1 MSQLLSFASFELRYQ
16 LRRPVNFVF
25 MAVMFFFGFLF
36 AASDAVRIGGVSG
49 AVHINAPSVV
59 NQAVAILTLVG
70 MVMTCA
76 IAGTAILR
84 DFEIKA
90 HELLFTTRLRKSS
103 FVFGRFLG
111 AWIVTVLV
119 FSCSSLG
126 LWFGAHM
133 PWVDADKLGPFTLAA
148 YLQPIL
154 VYVVPNALL
163 VSALFFAVGILTRS
177 FLAVYVQ
184 GIVLFVGWS
193 IAVTSLSDLDNRS
206 LAAALDPFGLIATDL
221 VQDYWTVAEKN
232 SLVVPLTGDLLVNR
246 LLWVGVGLIVL
257 LAAYRMFRM
266 AAFPGARRR
275 GKRLVEAD
283 APAGPRAVPTAIP
296 PARQSFGAAGAA
308 RNFLTLV
315 RLYYRDIVRARP
327 FIALVLIG
335 MVFTM
340 ANASYADRMYGTTTY
355 PVTYA
360 MVEVIG
366 GFGLFFLILTAMYA
380 AELMWR
386 ERGLRCDQIHDATP
400 VSTTL
405 TFASKIVALLGVY
418 ATLLAALIGVGVLFQ
433 TFKGYTDYELGVY
446 VVSLYGFTLPSLAL
460 VVCLAFFLQALIDN
474 KYLGIGL
481 LVLYYA
487 VTLVLGAWGV
497 DDRLMVYDGVPAP
510 TYSAM
515 NGFGPNVAMNVWMT
529 AYYFAFAAILL
540 ALARLLLPRGTA
552 GGWRSRLRRARSR
565 VTPAWLVFLGLAVAA
580 FLGLGAFAYHNIH
593 VLNVYRSADA
603 GKALQA
609 EYERD
614 YKQYQAL
621 PQPRIV
627 GAEVHVDLFP
637 ETGHARARGSFRLV
651 NNSAA
656 AIETV
661 HVVLPEELTIHALE
675 FDRPAT
681 LERDDPRLRYQ
692 IYRLAPPLAPQAT
705 MALNFDLGAEREGFA
720 NRGRST
726 RLVAN
731 GSFISN
737 TELTPTIGYQERGEL
752 SDADDRKEQGLPER
766 PRMHPID
773 DMAARNNTYLA
784 SDSDWIDFKA
794 SVCTAP
800 DQIAI
805 APGYLQREWEQ
816 DGRRCFAYAMD
827 AKILNFYSFLSARY
841 EVLRDQHAGIDIEIY
856 YQKGHEYNLARM
868 VKGIKKSLD
877 YFQAN
882 FSPYQYR
889 QIRILEFPRYDTF
902 AQAFPN
908 TVPFSEGI
916 GFIAR
921 VRDDDP
927 EDLDYPFYITAH
939 EVAHQWWAHQVVGA
953 DVQGATMLSESLAQY
968 SALMVMEDELGPDK
982 MKKFLRYELRG
993 YLQGRGDERKQEL
1006 PLMRNENQQ
1015 YIHYQKGSLV
1025 FYALKDLIGEDV
1037 LNGALARL
1045 IREQAGKGP
1054 PFAVADDL
1062 VKILR
1067 EVTPPDEQYI
1077 ITDLFETITLYD
1089 NKASEATVSEKDGK
1103 FTVRFKVTARKIR
1116 ADGLGNPT
1124 KVPIDDFID
1133 IGVFAAPGA
1142 TDYVLGKPLLLER
1155 RRLRS
1160 PSPEEPVVE
1169 QIIEVVVD
1177 EAPYRAGI
1185 DPYNKLIDRD
1195 ADDNTA
1201 AF

>member
-1 MSQLLSFASFELRYQ
+1 MSQLLSVASFELRYQ
-16 LRRPVNFVF
+16 LRRPVNYVF

-36 AASDAVRIGGVSG
+36 AATDAVRIGGVSG

-59 NQAVAILTLVG
+59 NTAVSVLTLVG
-70 MVMTCA
+70 MIMTCA

-103 FVFGRFLG
+103 FVFGRFIG
-111 AWIVTVLV
+111 AWVVTVLV

-133 PWVDADKLGPFTLAA
+133 PWVAADKLGPFHLSA
-148 YLQPIL
+148 YIQPLL

-184 GIVLFVGWS
+184 GVVLFVGWS
-193 IAVTSLSDLDNRS
+193 IAFSSLSDLDSRS
-206 LAAALDPFGLIATDL
+206 LAAALDPFGIIATNL

-232 SLVVPLTGDLLVNR
+232 TLVVPLAGELLVNR
-246 LLWVGVGLIVL
+246 LLWVGVGLLVL

-275 GKRLVEAD
+275 GKRLVDAEA
-283 APAGPRAVPTAIP
+283 PSGPRAVPTAIP
-296 PARQSFGAAGAA
+296 AARREFGAAGAV

-315 RLYYRDIVRARP
+315 RLYYRDIVRSRS
-327 FIALVLIG
+327 FIALVVIG

-340 ANASYADRMYGTTTY
+340 TSAHYADQRWGTTVY

-360 MVEVIG
+360 MVEAIG
-366 GFGLFFLILTAMYA
+366 EFGLFFLILTAMYA

-405 TFASKIVALLGVY
+405 TFASKIVALLGVF
-418 ATLLAALIGVGVLFQ
+418 ATLLALLIGVGMLFQ
-433 TFKGYTDYELGVY
+433 TFKGYTHYELDVY
-446 VVSLYGFTLPSLAL
+446 VLYLYGFVFPSLAL
-460 VVCLAFFLQALIDN
+460 IVFLAFFLQTLTDN
-474 KYLGIGL
+474 KYLGIAL
-481 LVLYYA
+481 LVLYY
-487 VTLVLGAWGV
+487 VLTLVLSAWGI
-497 DDRLMVYDGVPAP
+497 DDRLFIYDGVPAP

-515 NGFGPNVAMNVWMT
+515 NGFGPSIGMSFWMT
-529 AYYFAFAAILL
+529 AYYLAFAAILL
-540 ALARLLLPRGTA
+540 AVARLLLPRGTA

-580 FLGLGAFAYHNIH
+580 FVGLGAFAYHNIH
-593 VLNVYRSADA
+593 VLNVYRSPEASE
-603 GKALQA
+603 ALQA
-609 EYERD
+609 EYERT
-614 YKQYQAL
+614 YKQYETL
-621 PQPRIV
+621 PQPRIAGV
-627 GAEVHVDLFP
+627 EVHVDLSP
-637 ETGHARARGSFRLV
+637 ETGHARAKGSYRLV

-656 AIETV
+656 AIDSV
-661 HVVLPEELTIHALE
+661 HVLLREEVTIHALE

-681 LERDDPRLRYQ
+681 LEQDDPRLRYQ
-692 IYRLAPPLAPQAT
+692 IYKLATPLPPQAT
-705 MALNFDLGAEREGFA
+705 MALNFDLELGKDGFA
-720 NRGRST
+720 NLGRST

-731 GSFISN
+731 GSFINN
-737 TELTPTIGYQERGEL
+737 TEIMPSIGYQEAGEL
-752 SDADDRKEQGLPER
+752 SEADKRKEHGLPER

-773 DMAARNNTYLA
+773 DMAARDNTYLA
-784 SDSDWIDFKA
+784 SDSDWVEFKA

-805 APGYLQREWEQ
+805 APGYLQKEWEQ
-816 DGRRCFAYAMD
+816 DGRRCFVYAMD
-827 AKILNFYSFLSARY
+827 AKILHFYSFLSARY
-841 EVLRDQHAGIDIEIY
+841 EVLRDQHAGVDIEVY

-868 VKGIKKSLD
+868 VKGTKKSLD

-882 FSPYQYR
+882 FSPYQFR
-889 QIRILEFPRYDTF
+889 QFRILEFPRYDSF

-908 TVPFSEGI
+908 TVPFSEKI

-953 DVQGATMLSESLAQY
+953 NVQGATMLSESLAQY
-968 SALMVMEDELGPDK
+968 SALMVMEDEIGPDK

-993 YLQGRGDERKQEL
+993 YLQGRSDEREKEL
-1006 PLMRNENQQ
+1006 PIIRNENQQ

-1025 FYALKDLIGEDV
+1025 FYALKDYIGEDV
-1037 LNGALARL
+1037 LNAALARL
-1045 IREQAGKGP
+1045 IRERAFKGG
-1054 PFAVADDL
+1054 PFPVADDL

-1067 EVTPPDEQYI
+1067 EVTPPDYQYL

-1089 NKASEATVSEKDGK
+1089 NKASEATVTEKDGK
-1103 FTVRFKVTARKIR
+1103 FTVRFKVTARKLR
-1116 ADGLGNPT
+1116 ADELGDQTP
-1124 KVPIDDFID
+1124 VPIDDFID
-1133 IGVFAAPGA
+1133 VGVFAAPGP
-1142 TDYVLGKPLLLER
+1142 TDYVLGKPLFFER
-1155 RRLRS
+1155 RKLKSAS
-1160 PSPEEPVVE
+1160 PDEPNAE
-1169 QIIEVVVD
+1169 QVIEVVVD
-1177 EAPYRAGI
+1177 AAPYRAGI
-1185 DPYNKLIDRD
+1185 DPYNKLIDRN
-1195 ADDNTA
+1195 ADDNTVG
-1201 AF
+1201 F